1 MATVSRLTRIVRL
14 PFWNQREERLRAGW
28 RIVAMLALYLVLTI
42 GTMVSIDTWLDGYEE
57 YLAPVAIVLTAVLT
71 AWLATRYLDHRPFR
85 SLGLRLDGTWWR
97 EFVVGIG
104 FGLFL
109 TGGVLVIYLATGWAT
124 IEGWFVPD
132 EGRSFLIGFGLS
144 VATYA
149 AVALLEELLFR
160 GYFITNA
167 TEGVPSRFVGLFE
180 GVLPRRWLAAVPV
193 TVAVAVSSLVFA
205 DFHGDSLTAMQ
216 YLHFWLAGVLLAV
229 PYVLTGR
236 LGLSIGLHWAFN
248 VGMTSLFNVEGGLPA
263 LVRLSFDGPTFWV
276 GETALTETVM
286 ILVTITLILLWAR
299 WRGLADLDDDFR
311 RQIGGTGPQSPADD

>member
-1 MATVSRLTRIVRL
+1 MTTFSRIGTLVRA
-14 PFWNQREERLRAGW
+14 PFWNRRERRVRSGW

-42 GTMVSIDTWLDGYEE
+42 GTMTTIDSFLDGYEE
-57 YLAPVAIVLTAVLT
+57 FLAPLAIVLTAVLT
-71 AWLATRYLDHRPFR
+71 AWLATRYFDRRPLT
-85 SLGLRLDGTWWR
+85 SLGLRLNETWWR

-109 TGGVLVIYLATGWAT
+109 TGGVLAIYLATGWAT
-124 IEGWFVPD
+124 IEGWFVAD
-132 EGRSFLIGFGLS
+132 AGRTFVVGFGLS

-180 GVLPRRWLAAVPV
+180 GVLPRRWLGAVPV

-205 DFHGDSLTAMQ
+205 HFHGDSLTAMQ
-216 YLHFWLAGVLLAV
+216 YLHFWLAGVLLAI

-263 LVRLSFDGPTFWV
+263 LVRLSFDGPTLWV

-286 ILVTITLILLWAR
+286 ILVTIGLLLLWAR
-299 WRGLADLDDDFR
+299 WRGLAGLDDGFR
-311 RQIGGTGPQSPADD
+311 RQADGTRPKTPADD